1 MLENIIVTAAAGHIH
16 HVDHLDDRLN
26 GNQAGNYTR
35 DTLTGA
41 DEPVYPS
48 TCVSNPAG
56 HKQQTGRVKD
66 KKGGAN
72 KTDHRK
78 HVKYKS

>member
-35 DTLTGA
+35 NTLTGA

-48 TCVSNPAG
+48 TCVSNQLGASN
-56 HKQQTGRVKD
+56 KRAE
-66 KKGGAN
+66 AN
-72 KTDHRK
+72 KR
-78 HVKYKS
+78 